1 MHSAISL
8 ICQNDDQKESYSDS
22 TEVVR
27 TLKVWRTYIGGSA
40 RNVNT
45 DGHTESNHSFSLST
59 STLLI
64 VISSIL
70 NQD

>member
-40 RNVNT
+40 RNVNVTQT
-45 DGHTESNHSFSLST
+45 DTQSLIIAFHYPP
-59 STLLI
+59 LHY
-64 VISSIL
+64 
-70 NQD
+70 